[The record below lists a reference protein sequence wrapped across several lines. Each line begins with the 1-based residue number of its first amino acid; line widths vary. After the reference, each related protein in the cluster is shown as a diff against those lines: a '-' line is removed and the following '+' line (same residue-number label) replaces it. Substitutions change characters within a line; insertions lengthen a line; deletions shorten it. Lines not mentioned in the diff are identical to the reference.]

1 MEEEVNQKVVS
12 VSFSAIRLT
21 ATVLARALAKIIAAE
36 KARAAQNAKGK
47 IQEPKRGKMTL
58 KELNEQNAGAV
69 SIEVN
74 EGNIKS
80 FDRVARKY
88 GIDYAVK
95 KDKTCQPPKYFVFFK
110 ARDQESMMKA
120 FNEFVDLNTKKQ
132 NRMSFKKVLNNFK
145 EMSRNTNK
153 HREKAKNRNMERG
166 R

>member
-1 MEEEVNQKVVS
+1 M
-12 VSFSAIRLT
+12 
-21 ATVLARALAKIIAAE
+21 
-36 KARAAQNAKGK
+36 
-47 IQEPKRGKMTL
+47 
-58 KELNEQNAGAV
+58 

-95 KDKTCQPPKYFVFFK
+95 KDKTCQPPKYFVSFK

-153 HREKAKNRNMERG
+153 HREKAKNRNIERG